1 LIVPR
6 AVAERELLASREDVW
21 TFLAQ
26 PQHLADWWPGLAAV
40 DPDRRGLAK
49 GARWKVRRGS
59 QPGLLRSANTEE
71 TLLVLEADRP
81 RLVRCRFIGRR
92 LDFELELS
100 AAAPERTLA
109 RLTVSGPFV
118 LAFRKNLPSV
128 ALDRLYDL
136 VQTGASL

>member
-1 LIVPR
+1 MIVPR

-21 TFLAQ
+21 AFLAQ

-40 DPDRRGLAK
+40 EPDRRGLAK
-49 GARWKVRRGS
+49 GARWKVRRGA

-81 RLVRCRFIGRR
+81 RLVRGRFVSRR
-92 LDFELELS
+92 LDLELELS
-100 AAAPERTLA
+100 VAAVDRTVA

-118 LAFRKNLPSV
+118 LAFRRNLPRV
-128 ALDRLYDL
+128 ALERLYDL
-136 VQTGASL
+136 VQTAAEI

>member
-1 LIVPR
+1 M
-6 AVAERELLASREDVW
+6 
-21 TFLAQ
+21 FLAQ

-40 DPDRRGLAK
+40 EPDRRGLAK

-59 QPGLLRSANTEE
+59 QPGLLRSANTED
-71 TLLVLEADRP
+71 TLLLVEVDRP
-81 RLVRCRFIGRR
+81 RLLRGRFIGRR

-100 AAAPERTLA
+100 VAAIDRALA

-118 LAFRKNLPSV
+118 LAFRRNLPRV
-128 ALDRLYDL
+128 ALERLYDL

>member
-21 TFLAQ
+21 EFLAQ

-40 DPDRRGLAK
+40 EPDRRGLAK
-49 GARWKVRRGS
+49 GARWKVRRGA

-71 TLLVLEADRP
+71 TLLILDADRP
-81 RLVRCRFIGRR
+81 RFVRARFVGRR
-92 LDFELELS
+92 LDLELELS
-100 AAAPERTLA
+100 AAAIDRTLV
-109 RLTVSGPFV
+109 RLAVSGPFV
-118 LAFRKNLPSV
+118 LAFRRNLPRV
-128 ALDRLYDL
+128 ALERLYDL